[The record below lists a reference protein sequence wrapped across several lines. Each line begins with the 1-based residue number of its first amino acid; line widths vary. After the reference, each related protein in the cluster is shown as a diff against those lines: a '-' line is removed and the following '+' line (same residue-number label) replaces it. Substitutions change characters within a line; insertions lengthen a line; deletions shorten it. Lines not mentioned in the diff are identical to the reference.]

1 MLIINQAVAPLKYA
15 QFYFYRSNSHH
26 WFFLF
31 FSFLKI
37 ESKKLDFKEKAK
49 PRTDSGKHET
59 MTTGGD
65 GASASATVD
74 EEHQKEIEPSDEVF
88 ESEKKW

>member
-1 MLIINQAVAPLKYA
+1 
-15 QFYFYRSNSHH
+15 
-26 WFFLF
+26 
-31 FSFLKI
+31 
-37 ESKKLDFKEKAK
+37 
-49 PRTDSGKHET
+49 

-88 ESEKKW
+88 ESEKK